1 MIRPLLAIMAG
12 LICGVLGMRQARRI
26 TQENATLRRWEIIL
40 RQLCLIL
47 QEGALPLPEALDQA
61 ANDATPA
68 DVLLRGLSA
77 RLRAEPLRSL
87 SQLYTPQGKEGPV
100 LTRLF
105 SGLAQGS
112 LESRLLAAT
121 QAVQEI
127 ALLAE
132 SSQSK
137 AKQDAHMWATLGW
150 TCGACLTLMLL

>member
-1 MIRPLLAIMAG
+1 MIRQLLAVMAG
-12 LICGVLGMRQARRI
+12 LICGVMGMRQAQHIR
-26 TQENATLRRWEIIL
+26 QENATLRRWEIIL

-61 ANDATPA
+61 ADEATPA
-68 DVLLRGLSA
+68 DMLLRGLSA
-77 RLRAEPLRSL
+77 RLRAEPLSSL
-87 SQLYTPQGKEGPV
+87 SQLYAPQGKEGPV
-100 LTRLF
+100 LARLF
-105 SGLAQGS
+105 AGLAQGS

-132 SSQSK
+132 TSQSK